1 VNVRVLGI
9 CGSRVPGHHT
19 RYLLIDENVA
29 IDAGGITAKLSVEDQ
44 TAIDHVLVSHA
55 HLDYVYDLAFL
66 ADNVMARR
74 TEPLRV

>member
-1 VNVRVLGI
+1 VKVRVLGS
-9 CGSRVPGHHT
+9 CGSRVPGHQT
-19 RYLLIDENVA
+19 SCLLIDENVA
-29 IDAGGITAKLSVEDQ
+29 IDAGGITAKLRVEDQ

-74 TEPLRV
+74 TESLRV